1 MHTLRG
7 LSAKDFLENV
17 MSVPEITDSFTGSV
31 NRVTLGAT
39 KENGGT
45 RTSTVTIGG
54 ARNVVYG
61 GSVEDASEKPV
72 IAMDVLDSRPNDW
85 PEVLAEPYKDVL
97 DSPGDW
103 AKKCVEQFGADL
115 ICLKFDGIHPDKDDK
130 DAAYAVKVTKEVLKA
145 VGVPLILWGCGN
157 DEKDNQ
163 VMPKVSGAAKGENCL
178 IGTITEDNYKSLTA
192 IALADGHYLISEAPI
207 DINIAKQVN
216 ILASDMG
223 FPLERIVT
231 FQSTGALG
239 YGIEYAYSIQERQRL
254 AALTGDKMMAMPA
267 ICDVGYESWRA
278 KEAKLADAPGWGI
291 ADDRGPM
298 WEATT
303 AVCLL
308 QAGVDIIRMRHPRA
322 VTTVKN
328 FINQIW

>member
-1 MHTLRG
+1 
-7 LSAKDFLENV
+7 
-17 MSVPEITDSFTGSV
+17 MSVPEIVDNYTGSV

-39 KENGGT
+39 KENGGS
-45 RTSTVTIGG
+45 RTSTITVGG

-61 GSVEDASEKPV
+61 GGADQAGVKPM
-72 IAMDVLDSRPNDW
+72 IAIDVLDSEPNDW
-85 PEVLAEPYKDVL
+85 PEALVEPYKDVL
-97 DSPGDW
+97 DNPAEW
-103 AKKCVEQFGADL
+103 AQKCVEEFGADL
-115 ICLKFDGIHPDKDDK
+115 ICLKFDGIHPDKGDK
-130 DAAYAVKVTKEVLKA
+130 DAAHAAKVTEEVLKA
-145 VGVPLILWGCGN
+145 VGVPLVLWGCGN
-157 DEKDNQ
+157 DEKDKQ

-178 IGTITEDNYKSLTA
+178 IGTVTEDNYKSLTA
-192 IALADGHYLISEAPI
+192 IALADNHHLISEAPI

-278 KEAKLADAPGWGI
+278 KEAKLVDAPGWGD
-291 ADDRGPM
+291 AADRGPM
-298 WEATT
+298 WEAAT
-303 AVCLL
+303 AICLL

-322 VTTVKN
+322 VKTVKN
-328 FINQIW
+328 FINQVWS

>member
-1 MHTLRG
+1 
-7 LSAKDFLENV
+7 
-17 MSVPEITDSFTGSV
+17 MSIPEIADNYTGSV

-45 RTSTVTIGG
+45 RTSTITVGG
-54 ARNVVYG
+54 ACNVTYAG
-61 GSVEDASEKPV
+61 APEQASEKPV
-72 IAMDVLDSRPNDW
+72 IAMDVLDSEPADW
-85 PEVLAEPYKDVL
+85 PELLAEPYKDVL
-97 DSPGDW
+97 DNPAEW
-103 AKKCVEQFGADL
+103 AKKCIEEFGADL
-115 ICLKFDGIHPDKDDK
+115 ICLKFDGIHPDKGDK
-130 DAAYAVKVTKEVLKA
+130 DANHAAKVTQDVLKA
-145 VGVPLILWGCGN
+145 VGVPLVLWGCGN

-178 IGTITEDNYKSLTA
+178 LGTITEDNYKSMTA
-192 IALADGHYLISEAPI
+192 IALADNHFLISEAPI

-239 YGIEYAYSIQERQRL
+239 YGIEYAYSIQERQRM

-267 ICDVGYESWRA
+267 ICDVGYEAWRA
-278 KEAKLADAPGWGI
+278 KEAKLVDAPGWGD
-291 ADDRGPM
+291 AADRGPM
-298 WEATT
+298 WEAAT
-303 AVCLL
+303 AICLL

-322 VTTVKN
+322 VKTVKN
-328 FINQIW
+328 FINQVWS

>member
-1 MHTLRG
+1 
-7 LSAKDFLENV
+7 
-17 MSVPEITDSFTGSV
+17 MSIPEIADNYTGSV

-39 KENGGT
+39 KENGGS
-45 RTSTVTIGG
+45 RTSTITVGG

-61 GSVEDASEKPV
+61 GGADQASEKPV
-72 IAMDVLDSRPNDW
+72 IAIDVLDSEPDDW
-85 PEVLAEPYKDVL
+85 PELLAEPYKDVL
-97 DSPGDW
+97 DNPAEW
-103 AKKCVEQFGADL
+103 AKRCIEEFGADL
-115 ICLKFDGIHPDKDDK
+115 ICLKFDGIHPDKGDK
-130 DAAYAVKVTKEVLKA
+130 DAAHAAKVTEDVLKA
-145 VGVPLILWGCGN
+145 VGVPLVLWGCGN

-178 IGTITEDNYKSLTA
+178 LGTITEDNYKSLTA
-192 IALADGHYLISEAPI
+192 IALADNHHLISEAPI

-239 YGIEYAYSIQERQRL
+239 YGIEYAYSIQERQRI

-267 ICDVGYESWRA
+267 ICDVGYEAWRA
-278 KEAKLADAPGWGI
+278 KEAKLVDAPGWGD
-291 ADDRGPM
+291 AADRGPM

-303 AVCLL
+303 AICLL

-322 VTTVKN
+322 VKTVKN
-328 FINQIW
+328 FINQIWS